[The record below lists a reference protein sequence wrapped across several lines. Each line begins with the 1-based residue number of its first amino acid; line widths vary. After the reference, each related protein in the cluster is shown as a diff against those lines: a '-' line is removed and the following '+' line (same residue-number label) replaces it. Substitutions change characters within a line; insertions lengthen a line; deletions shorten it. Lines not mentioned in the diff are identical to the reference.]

1 MKLLLIGLAVCLRA
15 TYAQWGIQRNDVANF
30 DRSIWQPTWV
40 DQNRYRSYVTPNWA
54 NGWNSYTLNP
64 FQFWSQPYSTLPYPT
79 GLGSRYL
86 YQNRWN
92 QQYPIRQ
99 YQDNWSSRN
108 NYNVYA
114 NQPWNGLGW
123 SQRQHQEYRPF
134 RTEEYQGP
142 IAQYYYPR
150 QRYNV
155 YPERVQPSYNW
166 NPRNWNLNR
175 QYHPINAYHPYPIR
189 SYQPTSVNTHKS
201 YPIESYHPYP
211 IRSHHSYPSE
221 TVQFNRPSWRQPHQ
235 PNLVSENRRHQNEHS
250 YKKAYNPFS
259 VQSDRPSPISIHR
272 PSVNSHG
279 TERNW
284 YLNSHYDPL
293 LTSHQPSVTSDHL
306 HDLQSI
312 RSHPSSVQS
321 HLIRPQRF
329 YPLNYYLNQ
338 QAINHQHPKGVHY
351 HNDNKNNFYHL
362 YHSRPSQSQHV
373 AVKKHVVPFKKEQ
386 IDLSTLWFLNQ
397 LLKPV
402 STKPNNRSSR
412 NHPGFKPFDVV
423 IVKKIV
429 SPVKSKTLEDPH
441 RRIHLRP
448 DVNSYPIKENLS
460 TVKPVFNGNKPVSI
474 KPFRPLHEKVSKN
487 PQQVLV
493 NWNQPPS
500 VHPWYPKVN
509 PWHPAKDIGAKPT
522 TAAVA

>member
-1 MKLLLIGLAVCLRA
+1 MKLLLISLAVCLRA
-15 TYAQWGIQRNDVANF
+15 TYAQWGLQRNDLVANF
-30 DRSIWQPTWV
+30 DRPIWQPTWWNQ
-40 DQNRYRSYVTPNWA
+40 DRHRSYLTPNWV

-64 FQFWSQPYSTLPYPT
+64 FQFWSQPYSTLPYPM
-79 GLGSRYL
+79 GLGSSYS

-114 NQPWNGLGW
+114 NHPWNRLGW
-123 SQRQHQEYRPF
+123 SQRQNQEYRPF

-142 IAQYYYPR
+142 IAQDYFPR

-155 YPERVQPSYNW
+155 YPDSVPSYNW

-189 SYQPTSVNTHKS
+189 SYQPTSVNF
-201 YPIESYHPYP
+201 HPSYP
-211 IRSHHSYPSE
+211 IRSQHSYPSVTE
-221 TVQFNRPSWRQPHQ
+221 QFSRPSWRQSHQ
-235 PNLVSENRRHQNEHS
+235 PNLISKNRPHQNEHS
-250 YKKAYNPFS
+250 SYKKSYDPFY
-259 VQSDRPSPISIHR
+259 VQSDGPSSISIHR
-272 PSVNSHG
+272 PNVNSQG
-279 TERNW
+279 AERNW
-284 YLNSHYDPL
+284 YLNSHYNPL
-293 LTSHQPSVTSDHL
+293 LRSHKPSVPSGRS
-306 HDLQSI
+306 HDSQSI
-312 RSHPSSVQS
+312 WSYPSSVQS
-321 HLIRPQRF
+321 QPSHPIRPQRF

-351 HNDNKNNFYHL
+351 HNDNKNNYYHL
-362 YHSRPSQSQHV
+362 YHPRPSQSQHV
-373 AVKKHVVPFKKEQ
+373 SVKKHVVPFEKDQ

-402 STKPNNRSSR
+402 SPKPINRSSR
-412 NHPGFKPFDVV
+412 NQPGFIPFDVV

-429 SPVKSKTLEDPH
+429 SPVKSKILKRPH
-441 RRIHLRP
+441 LPIHLRP
-448 DVNSYPIKENLS
+448 MVNSLPAKENLS
-460 TVKPVFNGNKPVSI
+460 TVKPIFNGIKPVSV
-474 KPFRPLHEKVSKN
+474 KPFRPLYEKVSEN
-487 PQQVLV
+487 PQQVEL

-500 VHPWYPKVN
+500 IHPWYPKVN
-509 PWHPAKDIGAKPT
+509 PWHPAKDISTKPT